1 MSIVSSA
8 ARVEVKRRVRR
19 RSRCIM
25 AGLISEDGIE
35 RRDCD
40 DEGVGDMA
48 SRVISVLRSLR
59 FPALD
64 WSESLDFGNKERWG
78 FCFVDGGIDDG
89 AVLYFSQRLEV
100 SEVAD
105 KLKVPV

>member
-40 DEGVGDMA
+40 DEGGGDMA
-48 SRVISVLRSLR
+48 S
-59 FPALD
+59 
-64 WSESLDFGNKERWG
+64 
-78 FCFVDGGIDDG
+78 
-89 AVLYFSQRLEV
+89 
-100 SEVAD
+100 
-105 KLKVPV
+105 